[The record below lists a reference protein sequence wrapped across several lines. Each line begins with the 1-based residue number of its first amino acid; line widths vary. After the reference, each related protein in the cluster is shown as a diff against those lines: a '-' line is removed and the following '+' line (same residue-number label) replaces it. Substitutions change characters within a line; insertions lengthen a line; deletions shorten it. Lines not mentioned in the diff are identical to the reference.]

1 MKVKI
6 RDSDRQV
13 VEVGYEWI
21 DGMDGMDPQPLFW
34 MESRAEVITLH
45 MTPNDLTQLVKT
57 IQYLI
62 KQLPTKGP

>member
-6 RDSDRQV
+6 RDSDHQV

-21 DGMDGMDPQPLFW
+21 DGFDTTDAQPLFW
-34 MESRAEVITLH
+34 IESAAEVITLH

-62 KQLPTKGP
+62 KQLPIKAP